1 MERQVKQMDQGLAS
15 NKFADEQV
23 ANVAFNL
30 SQLKQLLQLK
40 EHE

>member
-1 MERQVKQMDQGLAS
+1 MDQGLAQ

-23 ANVAFNL
+23 ASVEFNL

-40 EHE
+40 EHEQVIDEY